1 MLDKYVI
8 LEKIGEGGQ
17 GEVFLAKILNP
28 AFGLEKKVVIKFFPK
43 NDQIRRY
50 FVNEVKILS
59 KMEHQ
64 NIISILDAGEIDQK
78 YFLVLEYINGKN
90 LKEFSKLLKDK
101 RIETGEIFFVDVTYK
116 IFQAL
121 KYAHTSKSGVIL
133 HSDVSPQNILIAE
146 DGRIKLIDFGIA
158 QMTSDPAV
166 PKSMG
171 KASYL
176 PENVVNGS
184 KAYDESTDLYSLGE
198 TLRRSIEDAGLEISE
213 QVKYLVQS
221 LKESDGK
228 YVKINKIFTKTLKD
242 SEITSLDLIERVFD
256 RKVIIENTEIS
267 TEDFKKEKT
276 KASNKKLKALFI
288 LIFTFFIILGFFL
301 IKANSES
308 AGNQFSI
315 LVKNKNS
322 SDIIKPSFDLWKSR
336 IESSEK
342 LDPVA
347 CENTC
352 YQAIFN
358 LTIGHITEYK
368 LALKNHSLPTNIHG
382 LSDYFD
388 KSYHYY
394 KQTSL
399 FLDNLSGK
407 CDEVLMCQKA
417 SVIKKL
423 LNMNVDITQS
433 NKDAL
438 KDYIKYMSNEKE
450 SSDIVKNLNIIYQ
463 ISQSEK
469 SIKLNK
475 ALRLKFEGLSKYQ
488 LVDFPDP
495 LTKENCRSIGD
506 SLFLRQINGGMLNF
520 DLTLNS
526 NFAITISDFKDTIPF
541 FDSNLTSYVLNEKKK
556 GNFCSYKR
564 TAGEIVYLKIW
575 N

>member
-1 MLDKYVI
+1 M
-8 LEKIGEGGQ
+8 
-17 GEVFLAKILNP
+17 
-28 AFGLEKKVVIKFFPK
+28 
-43 NDQIRRY
+43 
-50 FVNEVKILS
+50 
-59 KMEHQ
+59 
-64 NIISILDAGEIDQK
+64 
-78 YFLVLEYINGKN
+78 
-90 LKEFSKLLKDK
+90 
-101 RIETGEIFFVDVTYK
+101 
-116 IFQAL
+116 
-121 KYAHTSKSGVIL
+121 
-133 HSDVSPQNILIAE
+133 
-146 DGRIKLIDFGIA
+146 
-158 QMTSDPAV
+158 
-166 PKSMG
+166 
-171 KASYL
+171 
-176 PENVVNGS
+176 
-184 KAYDESTDLYSLGE
+184 
-198 TLRRSIEDAGLEISE
+198 
-213 QVKYLVQS
+213 
-221 LKESDGK
+221 
-228 YVKINKIFTKTLKD
+228 
-242 SEITSLDLIERVFD
+242 
-256 RKVIIENTEIS
+256 IIENTEIS

-450 SSDIVKNLNIIYQ
+450 SSDIVKNLNIISQ

-469 SIKLNK
+469 SIQLNK